1 MLDFNYNSI
10 IHKNHA
16 KNEKSHSEERLFF
29 VKGFQGFLPFFDFD
43 AVAHLCHFDF
53 QRIHHL
59 KGDTIDF
66 HAIMLVFAVLTTL
79 VNLNGVVP
87 SAVSTNVATGVVVTT
102 G

>member
-1 MLDFNYNSI
+1 MKKATPKRGF
-10 IHKNHA
+10 
-16 KNEKSHSEERLFF
+16 FF

-87 SAVSTNVATGVVVTT
+87 SIVSKNVATGVVVATS
-102 G
+102 